1 MRGKQ
6 WKKCQ
11 NPKNYEF
18 LKKLKKKKPFKSF
31 DIHQPPSRAVG
42 KLSFELNTLSFVWQ
56 ETLAHFG
63 S

>member
-1 MRGKQ
+1 M
-6 WKKCQ
+6 KKM
-11 NPKNYEF
+11 PKPQE
-18 LKKLKKKKPFKSF
+18 LWISKEVEKKKTHKSF
-31 DIHQPPSRAVG
+31 DIHQPTSRAVG